1 MRALLHLLTLC
12 ALLQLC
18 TAFQPGAL
26 AGRAVT
32 STRAAHARMAGFGAS
47 KPKKGGGKKKGSAKK
62 AVRATAM
69 DVSPKRQWDKFKE
82 LVSSG
87 EKRTAVFAQLDGKWT
102 EVGDVAVAP
111 PATAAQAAQV
121 NKRLI
126 LEHAPRVKPALQLR
140 SKELVAGIAGADG
153 EPELLTK
160 QEVPEGIV
168 CGFEGA
174 ADASGM
180 YAKVRGT
187 TKNTDPTAIMGSAA
201 R

>member
-1 MRALLHLLTLC
+1 MRATLHLLTLC

-18 TAFQPGAL
+18 TAFQPGAW
-26 AGRAVT
+26 AARPVST
-32 STRAAHARMAGFGAS
+32 TRAAHTRMAGFGAS
-47 KPKKGGGKKKGSAKK
+47 APKKGGGKKKGGAKK
-62 AVRATAM
+62 AGTSGTQ
-69 DVSPKRQWDKFKE
+69 VSPKRQWDIFKE

-102 EVGDVAVAP
+102 EGGDVAVSP

-140 SKELVAGIAGADG
+140 AKELVAGVLGADG

-187 TKNTDPTAIMGSAA
+187 TKNSDPTAIMGSAA